1 MSIKRSSLEKRNN
14 VTPPTIGQ
22 MLVLPI
28 VGGVTLNSFG
38 ILKNMNTESTCS
50 FNIFYV
56 IKLDPAYF

>member
-28 VGGVTLNSFG
+28 VENINRFFSVVL
-38 ILKNMNTESTCS
+38 IYANTINHSK
-50 FNIFYV
+50 I
-56 IKLDPAYF
+56 

>member
-38 ILKNMNTESTCS
+38 ILKNMNIESKRLNFS
-50 FNIFYV
+50 R
-56 IKLDPAYF
+56 

>member
-28 VGGVTLNSFG
+28 VGDVTLNSFG

-50 FNIFYV
+50 FNIF
-56 IKLDPAYF
+56 

>member
-1 MSIKRSSLEKRNN
+1 MSIKKKRSIENKYN
-14 VTPPTIGQ
+14 VSSPTIGQ

-50 FNIFYV
+50 FNIF
-56 IKLDPAYF
+56 